1 LKPIERFTAAEIE
14 RARILARDMPAGG
27 RIYAVRAPGR
37 VNLIGEHTDYSG
49 LPVLPIAI
57 DRSTIAVASP
67 RDDRIVQIRNADPA
81 WPPRRFE
88 IAAHI
93 APYPTGDWGNYIKA
107 AVQGV
112 IDHFGE
118 RGQGVESMR
127 GATLAIDGRVPAAS
141 GLSSSA
147 ALTVSTTIAFMA
159 VNTLKLAPLEI
170 ASLAARSEWYVGT
183 RSGGMDQAAS
193 VMAEAGCAMF
203 IEFDPLRVRMVAMPA
218 DAAIVVAD
226 SLEIADKSG
235 RVRAEYNRR
244 VVECAIAA
252 RIAARSLAIPGVR
265 ILGDVVHATPQLG
278 CSAILAAIDRIT
290 PPELDSDL
298 REAAV
303 ILGVDRDSLADEILG
318 RGDDRI
324 ALDQSR
330 PLRVFARARHGLS
343 ENERVVAAVE
353 ALEAGDLDRMGELM
367 DASHESLARDYECST
382 AALDSIV
389 EAARAGGALGARLT
403 GAGFGGSIVAMCRA
417 RDAQSVIE
425 SIDRRYYASAGVAA
439 PTVTMRDVM
448 RAGPGAAL
456 IELSSI

>member
-1 LKPIERFTAAEIE
+1 
-14 RARILARDMPAGG
+14 
-27 RIYAVRAPGR
+27 
-37 VNLIGEHTDYSG
+37 
-49 LPVLPIAI
+49 
-57 DRSTIAVASP
+57 
-67 RDDRIVQIRNADPA
+67 
-81 WPPRRFE
+81 
-88 IAAHI
+88 
-93 APYPTGDWGNYIKA
+93 
-107 AVQGV
+107 
-112 IDHFGE
+112 
-118 RGQGVESMR
+118 MR
-127 GATLAIDGRVPAAS
+127 GATIAIDGRVPPAS

-147 ALTVSTTIAFMA
+147 ALTVSATIAFMA
-159 VNTLKLAPLEI
+159 VNRLELPPLEI

-183 RSGGMDQAAS
+183 HSGGMDQAAS
-193 VMAEAGCAMF
+193 IMGEAGRAMF

-244 VVECAIAA
+244 VIECAIAA

-298 REAAV
+298 REAAN
-303 ILGVDRDSLADEILG
+303 ILGVDRDSLVDELLG
-318 RGDDRI
+318 RGDGRI

-330 PLRVFARARHGLS
+330 PLRVAARARHVLS
-343 ENERVVAAVE
+343 EAERVVVAVE
-353 ALEAGDLDRMGELM
+353 ALEAGDLERVGALM
-367 DASHESLARDYECST
+367 DASHGSLARDYECST
-382 AALDSIV
+382 PALDSLV
-389 EAARAGGALGARLT
+389 EVARAGGALGARLT